1 VKLFFYKN
9 GSRILVGIAGL
20 VILLF
25 ISFLILTDSFQGN
38 PSRETWIEASKFFM
52 FVSLSALSLVLF
64 YFVWRQ
70 IIREDFSAK
79 IPVTRLRL
87 DHLLS
92 ELRDMQKLVDLKSQI
107 GTEYFY
113 NRTMAFLN
121 LYNLEREHLD
131 KLFYRIHEE
140 KVNDRLIQID
150 YELVQVF
157 RDLGYISGSNLF
169 LLPDVS
175 LPGSVKESMERWL
188 KYYNQQDLSY

>member
-1 VKLFFYKN
+1 MKLFFYTN

-20 VILLF
+20 VGALF
-25 ISFLILTDSFQGN
+25 ISFLVLTDSFQDN

-52 FVSLSALSLVLF
+52 FISLSALALVVF
-64 YFVWRQ
+64 YYVWRQ
-70 IIREDFSAK
+70 ITREDCASK
-79 IPVTRLRL
+79 IPVTRHRL
-87 DHLLS
+87 DHLLN
-92 ELRDMQKLVDLKSQI
+92 ELRAMQKLVDLKNQI
-107 GTEYFY
+107 GAEYFY
-113 NRTMAFLN
+113 NRTKAFLN

-150 YELVQVF
+150 YELVQIF
-157 RDLGYISGSNLF
+157 RDLGYINGTNLF

-175 LPGSVKESMERWL
+175 LPGSVKESIERWL